1 MGGLAFYGA
10 LTLSINRALDNEA
23 LASASD
29 VAAMVNE
36 NRLPNPVPVSGAQ
49 VIQVV
54 DAEQRVVGGSIT
66 ADRLTPLL
74 RPDELASGAGR
85 RGVGRRRRT
94 PGHRTSRCGSW
105 PCWPGARRTPVSVIA
120 AVPIGDVLATRTALR
135 NALLITIPVLLAAAR
150 GDRLAGDR
158 LDAAAGRGSC
168 GPEPSRSALRG
179 AGQRGAAG
187 GRPAAGARRPPTRS
201 GPWPSP

>member
-1 MGGLAFYGA
+1 M
-10 LTLSINRALDNEA
+10 SRR
-23 LASASD
+23 
-29 VAAMVNE
+29 MVNE

-66 ADRLTPLL
+66 ADQLTPLL
-74 RPDELASGAGR
+74 RPDELAQALAGEALVVD
-85 RGVGRRRRT
+85 GVRLGIGEPLRVLAVAA
-94 PGHRTSRCGSW
+94 GS
-105 PCWPGARRTPVSVIA
+105 AAEPVSVIA

-158 LDAAAGRGSC
+158 LDAAAGRGAAGRGRADQRSRPVRAG
-168 GPEPSRSALRG
+168 GPG
-179 AGQRGAAG
+179 GAAG
-187 GRPAAGARRPPTRS
+187 TAGCRCPPRPTRS